1 MPVDVVSFGETML
14 RLTALDTT
22 RIENT
27 PAFTIYVGGTESNTL
42 ASLARLNCKVSWL
55 SALPDNPLGKHVE
68 SELRSHGIDTSLVVW
83 DTPASRLGTFY
94 VENAPHPIGLQ
105 VYYDRANSA
114 CALIDPERV
123 SYSSIDEARILHLTG
138 ITPAL
143 SKQAYAVFQRFLT
156 RAQQKQIPLSFDVN
170 YRAKLWTPEEAAQ
183 KIEEACQQAS
193 ILFCS
198 YADAAELWGFSG
210 DAESVLRQ
218 MAQRFGTAKNL
229 VLTLGSKGSAH
240 LNHGNYDHAPSFP
253 TESNGRFGSGDA
265 FDAGYLYAYL
275 GEPLYQELANNRG
288 ATGLSPLEFG
298 NALAALKRGIAGD
311 IAVISPADV
320 KMLLHMEIS
329 KRFR

>member
-14 RLTALDTT
+14 RLTAPDNT
-22 RIENT
+22 RLENT
-27 PAFTIYVGGTESNTL
+27 STFTIYVGGTESNTL
-42 ASLARLNCKVSWL
+42 AGLARLNCKVSWL
-55 SALPDNPLGKHVE
+55 SALPDNPLGRHVE
-68 SELRSHGIDTSLVVW
+68 SELRSHGIDTSQVVW

-94 VENAPHPIGLQ
+94 AENAPEPIGLQ

-123 SYSSIDEARILHLTG
+123 NYASIDEARILHLTG

-143 SKQAYAVFQRFLT
+143 SPQARDVFQRFLT
-156 RAQQKQIPLSFDVN
+156 RAQQKQIPLSFDIN

-183 KIEEACQQAS
+183 HVEDACRQAS

-210 DAESVLRQ
+210 DAESVLRL
-218 MAQRFGTAKNL
+218 MAQRFGSDKNL

-240 LNHGNYDHAPSFP
+240 LDHGNYDHAPSFP

-265 FDAGYLYAYL
+265 FDAGYLHAYL
-275 GEPLYQELANNRG
+275 AEPLYQELAQHRG
-288 ATGLSPLEFG
+288 STGLSPLEFG

-311 IAVISPADV
+311 IAIISPTDV
-320 KMLLHMEIS
+320 KILLQMEIS